1 MRVSRNTLNHINC
14 QTTTIVYENEYY
26 KIEIDKA
33 KNYLVIKPIGFW
45 RSPELVPYYLNH
57 IADAIRI
64 ELNPKFAV
72 ILDTS
77 DMLTHPKE
85 VQEKIHL
92 EGLKLIIKFKPLV
105 WVKVLPENDII
116 AIMQSGY
123 LARILGTSKDVKA
136 FSTMEEAERI

>member
-1 MRVSRNTLNHINC
+1 
-14 QTTTIVYENEYY
+14 
-26 KIEIDKA
+26 
-33 KNYLVIKPIGFW
+33 
-45 RSPELVPYYLNH
+45 
-57 IADAIRI
+57 
-64 ELNPKFAV
+64 
-72 ILDTS
+72 
-77 DMLTHPKE
+77 MLTHPKE